1 MIPGAMNDAIDNTM
15 AGTDALDNTP
25 FAGGAADDAPT
36 GPASLSHDRSDVA
49 RRSRRGGGRRHHVV
63 VVGGGFGG
71 MYAAKD
77 LAGAPVD
84 VTLIDRVNHHLFQ
97 PLLYQVATGIL
108 DEGSVAPALRGVLR
122 GQANVEVLLAEVT
135 GFDLEA
141 RTVRALAPDERP
153 LAIGYDTL
161 VVATGV
167 QTDYFGHDDWA
178 EAAPGLKSLEDARW
192 LRSHILG
199 AFEMAELAD
208 DPAERRAW
216 LTFVVVGAG
225 PTGVE
230 LTGEIATL
238 AHRVLPRDFRHVATR
253 EAQVILMDAVP
264 TILPRFPESLRRR
277 AAADLRALGVEV
289 RTNTLAVDID
299 VAGMTVRRSDHTGAG
314 TEPDERLAAR
324 TIIWAAGVRAAPAA
338 DALASAAGAARDR
351 LGRLLVEPNL
361 SLPGHPEVFAVGDMI
376 AVGDLPGI
384 APVAMQEGRFVA
396 SLIEARV
403 TGRPLPPAFRYH
415 DKGTMATVG
424 PRRAIVDVYGLR
436 VGGFPGSVMWAF
448 IHLYYLIGWGN
459 RWVTLLRWLL
469 QMTTRNRSN
478 RLVDVEHAA
487 SWRELRRR
495 GEAATPGL
503 WAKMRGKRA
512 DPG

>member
-1 MIPGAMNDAIDNTM
+1 MMPVAMSDAIDNTTTGLTALPDDRSGV
-15 AGTDALDNTP
+15 AGQARHA
-25 FAGGAADDAPT
+25 AGG
-36 GPASLSHDRSDVA
+36 
-49 RRSRRGGGRRHHVV
+49 RHRVV

-71 MYAAKD
+71 LYAVKG
-77 LAGAPVD
+77 LADAPVD

-97 PLLYQVATGIL
+97 PLLYQVATGII
-108 DEGSVAPALRGVLR
+108 DEGSVAPALRSVLR

-135 GFDLEA
+135 GFDLAA
-141 RTVRALAPDERP
+141 RTVQALAPDERP

-161 VVATGV
+161 IVATGV
-167 QTDYFGHDDWA
+167 QTDYFGHDEWA

-208 DPAERRAW
+208 DAAERRAW

-238 AHRVLPRDFRHVATR
+238 AHRVLPRDFRNVSTR
-253 EAQVILMDAVP
+253 EAQVILMDGLP
-264 TILPRFPESLRRR
+264 TILPRFAESLRRR
-277 AAADLRALGVEV
+277 AASDLRTLGVEV
-289 RTNTLAVDID
+289 RTSTLAVEID
-299 VAGMTVRRSDHTGAG
+299 VGGMTVRRSDRSDAG
-314 TEPDERLAAR
+314 TAPDERLAAH

-338 DALASAAGAARDR
+338 DALASAGGAGRDR
-351 LGRLLVEPNL
+351 IGRLVVGPDL
-361 SLPGHPEVFAVGDMI
+361 SLPGHPEVLVVGDMI
-376 AVGDLPGI
+376 AGELPGI
-384 APVAMQEGRFVA
+384 APVAMQEGRYAA
-396 SLIEARV
+396 SLVEARV
-403 TGRPLPPAFRYH
+403 SGGPLPPAFRYH

-424 PRRAIVDVYGLR
+424 PRRAIVDAYGLR
-436 VGGFPGSVMWAF
+436 VGGLAGSVMWAF

-495 GEAATPGL
+495 GEVTGPRL
-503 WAKMRGKRA
+503 WERMRRKDGA
-512 DPG
+512 G

>member
-1 MIPGAMNDAIDNTM
+1 MPCAMSDANHSTTTGSASHPGDPDV
-15 AGTDALDNTP
+15 
-25 FAGGAADDAPT
+25 GGQTLHA
-36 GPASLSHDRSDVA
+36 
-49 RRSRRGGGRRHHVV
+49 GGRRHRVV

-71 MYAAKD
+71 LYAAKG
-77 LAGAPVD
+77 LAAAPVD

-97 PLLYQVATGIL
+97 PLLYQVATGII

-122 GQANVEVLLAEVT
+122 DQDNVEVLLAEVT
-135 GFDLEA
+135 GFDLA
-141 RTVRALAPDERP
+141 AHTVQALAPDERP
-153 LAIGYDTL
+153 LTIGYDTL

-167 QTDYFGHDDWA
+167 QTDYFGRDEWA
-178 EAAPGLKSLEDARW
+178 AAAPGLKSLDDARW

-199 AFEMAELAD
+199 AFEMAELAAD
-208 DPAERRAW
+208 LAERRAW

-238 AHRVLPRDFRHVATR
+238 AHSVLPKDFRNVSTR
-253 EAQVILMDAVP
+253 EAQVILMDAGP
-264 TILPRFPESLRRR
+264 TILPRFPQSLRRR
-277 AAADLRALGVEV
+277 AAADLRALGVEI
-289 RTNTLAVDID
+289 RTNTLVTDID
-299 VAGMTVRRSDHTGAG
+299 VGGMSVQAPDRE
-314 TEPDERLAAR
+314 TEPAARLAAR

-351 LGRLLVEPNL
+351 IGRLLVEPDL
-361 SLPGHPEVFAVGDMI
+361 SLPSHPEIFAVGDMA
-376 AVGDLPGI
+376 AVDDLPGI

-396 SLIEARV
+396 GLIEARV
-403 TGRPLPPAFRYH
+403 TGRPSPGAFRYR

-424 PRRAIVDVYGLR
+424 PRRAIVDAYGLR
-436 VGGFPGSVMWAF
+436 VGGFAGSVLWAF

-459 RWVTLLRWLL
+459 RSVTLLRWLV

-495 GEAATPGL
+495 GEAATPGF
-503 WAKMRGKRA
+503 WARMRAGGGPEPKPPLGPPRE
-512 DPG
+512 

>member
-1 MIPGAMNDAIDNTM
+1 MMPGAMSDTIKNTNPESDAV
-15 AGTDALDNTP
+15 
-25 FAGGAADDAPT
+25 DDATP
-36 GPASLSHDRSDVA
+36 GHGSVPDDRSGVA
-49 RRSRRGGGRRHHVV
+49 GQARHATGGRHRVV

-71 MYAAKD
+71 LYAAKG
-77 LAGAPVD
+77 LAAAPVD

-108 DEGSVAPALRGVLR
+108 DEGSVAPALRSVLR
-122 GQANVEVLLAEVT
+122 GQPNVEVLLAEVT

-153 LAIGYDTL
+153 LEIGYDTL

-167 QTDYFGHDDWA
+167 RTDYFGHDEWA

-208 DPAERRAW
+208 DPEERRAW

-238 AHRVLPRDFRHVATR
+238 AHSVLPKDFRNVSTR
-253 EAQVILMDAVP
+253 EAQVILMDGLP
-264 TILPRFPESLRRR
+264 TILPRFAESLRRR
-277 AAADLRALGVEV
+277 AASDLRALGVEI

-299 VAGMTVRRSDHTGAG
+299 VGGMTVRRSDGTGADSG
-314 TEPDERLAAR
+314 PDERLAAR

-338 DALASAAGAARDR
+338 DALASAGGAGRDR
-351 LGRLLVEPNL
+351 VGRLLVSPDL
-361 SLPGHPEVFAVGDMI
+361 SLPGHPEVLVVGDMV
-376 AVGDLPGI
+376 AGELPGI
-384 APVAMQEGRFVA
+384 APVAMQEGRYVA
-396 SLIEARV
+396 GLIEARV
-403 TGRPLPPAFRYH
+403 TGRSSPPAFHYH

-424 PRRAIVDVYGLR
+424 PRRAIVEAYGLR
-436 VGGFPGSVMWAF
+436 VGGFAGSVMWAF

-495 GEAATPGL
+495 GEQTGPGF
-503 WAKMRGKRA
+503 WEKMRRKDGA
-512 DPG
+512 G